1 MSLRFLIAALI
12 CVACCRTAGAGT
24 SVPDQVARLRA
35 CADSLHS
42 VGRTDSAVIVGEKAV
57 ALALKSGDPTL
68 IVGSRASQGVFL
80 RSAGDVDGALRQYE
94 EALSIVTAD
103 EFRRNPDQEAVE
115 EAASLYI
122 NLAVLNLDTDN
133 KEAAAAD
140 AALAADWVSKSN
152 DRELR
157 ATVFGVA
164 GSVMT
169 GCGDLRKAMRYQ
181 DLAYRDAEASGDRES
196 AFRAAAYAMLIASR
210 LGNKADE
217 DSWRGRCVG
226 LLPEMRSVMAKL
238 VYYQAECSISLS
250 ADRCSEA
257 IDWFQK
263 ILSLDGIDNLPFV
276 KFDCYNNMHAVYA
289 ELGDYSMAYNTVLKS
304 NELRDSLWENEKAQ
318 SLRDL
323 SVKYET
329 KEKELALARSEA
341 SRAHVL
347 IWLFALAGLLMVGVV
362 VFVVYWGRQRRRR
375 MQRELEFANLKAEI
389 SRELTKQYVEG
400 LENERQR
407 MAREL
412 HDGVCNDLL
421 AIRMEMGD
429 DDTGRNTAELLDAC
443 RENVRRISHE
453 LMPPEFSYANIDEV
467 LRYFLCRRGH
477 AASDGIHVSYSS
489 SADDASWNDVEDSVA
504 LEIYRIVQEAVG
516 NARKHSSASA
526 IDVELTLA
534 DGMLCLTVKDNGTF
548 KSEGRKGLG
557 LESIRRR
564 GDSIG
569 AAVSIT
575 CREGEGSVVEVR
587 VPVGKR

>member
-1 MSLRFLIAALI
+1 MSLRSVIAVLI
-12 CVACCRTAGAGT
+12 CAACSQTAVVGA
-24 SVPDQVARLRA
+24 SVSDEVARLRA

-57 ALALKSGDPTL
+57 ALALKSGDSTL

-80 RSAGDVDGALRQYE
+80 RSTGDVDGALRQYE

-169 GCGDLRKAMRYQ
+169 GCGDLRKAMCYQ
-181 DLAYRDAEASGDRES
+181 DLAYRDAEASGDKEA

-217 DSWRGRCVG
+217 DSWRARCVG
-226 LLPEMRSVMAKL
+226 LLPEMQSVMAKL

-250 ADRCSEA
+250 AGHRREA

-263 ILSLDGIDNLPFV
+263 ILSVDGIDNLPFV

-289 ELGDYSMAYNTVLKS
+289 QLGDYGMAYTTVLKS
-304 NELRDSLWENEKAQ
+304 NQLRDSLWESEKTQ

-323 SVKYET
+323 SMKYET
-329 KEKELALARSEA
+329 REKELALARSEA
-341 SRAHVL
+341 SRANVL
-347 IWLFALAGLLMVGVV
+347 VWLFALAGLLMVGVV
-362 VFVVYWGRQRRRR
+362 VFVVYWGRQRRRG
-375 MQRELEFANLKAEI
+375 MQRELEFANLKAKI

-407 MAREL
+407 IACEL

-421 AIRMEMGD
+421 AIRINMGGGSS
-429 DDTGRNTAELLDAC
+429 GRNTAELLDAC

-453 LMPPEFSYANIDEV
+453 LMPPEFSYADIDEV
-467 LRYFLCRRGH
+467 LRYFLCRKGH
-477 AASDGIHVSYSS
+477 AASESVPVSYSS
-489 SADDASWNDVEDSVA
+489 SADHASWNDVEDSVA
-504 LEIYRIVQEAVG
+504 LELYRIVQEAVG
-516 NARKHSSASA
+516 NARKHSGASA
-526 IDVELTLA
+526 IDVRMTLE
-534 DGMLCLTVKDNGTF
+534 GGLLCLTVKDNGTF
-548 KSEGRKGLG
+548 KYEGRKGIG

-564 GDSIG
+564 ADSIG
-569 AAVSIT
+569 ASVSISS
-575 CREGEGSVVEVR
+575 REGEGTVVEVM